1 MTHADP
7 RVDPRGPHL
16 RRKPTDLRVEA
27 GNTCRCSCGG
37 SVVLVDEATEPVAA
51 VDLAP
56 ARYRILL
63 GFRRAELEP
72 TVRPLGVVVVDVD
85 AEHTLEVAV
94 VEDQQP
100 VETLRADGSDEA
112 LRDRICLRRAHGR
125 LHRPDAVAS
134 EDLVEGTAVLAVA
147 VADQE
152 AGPVFGEIEAEV
164 ARLLVTQPPVGLVVQ
179 PASQTRR
186 FP

>member
-1 MTHADP
+1 M
-7 RVDPRGPHL
+7 PRGLTL
-16 RRKPTDLRVEA
+16 RGLSAAVERE
-27 GNTCRCSCGG
+27 GRHYSCRCSCGG

-51 VDLAP
+51 VDLGP

-100 VETLRADGSDEA
+100 VETLRA
-112 LRDRICLRRAHGR
+112 
-125 LHRPDAVAS
+125 
-134 EDLVEGTAVLAVA
+134 
-147 VADQE
+147 
-152 AGPVFGEIEAEV
+152 
-164 ARLLVTQPPVGLVVQ
+164 
-179 PASQTRR
+179 
-186 FP
+186 